1 MRPPLRGRRQR
12 ERQAVCLAAGL
23 RQPPSEGGAGAT
35 ASINFTFFVL
45 RFKVSRGIEP
55 LKKVLTVP
63 RINHSAMTPLFL
75 YGRRDSNTLY
85 VSLPKG
91 ATGQFVIYRPMKRKA
106 LAAGLR
112 QPPLEAG
119 VRARQADK
127 APPSG
132 RGRGSGG
139 GRGASLSKV
148 LFLLTYKG

>member
-1 MRPPLRGRRQR
+1 MP
-12 ERQAVCLAAGL
+12 EAGSCYGFVWSTP
-23 RQPPSEGGAGAT
+23 PPSEGGWRSPAAG

-91 ATGQFVIYRPMKRKA
+91 ATGQFVIYRPMKKKR
-106 LAAGLR
+106 GEQWLR
-112 QPPLEAG
+112 PLPPASEDGGAEPLSQPG
-119 VRARQADK
+119 RAKPCLRH
-127 APPSG
+127 PRPE
-132 RGRGSGG
+132 G
-139 GRGASLSKV
+139 GRQSIAA
-148 LFLLTYKG
+148 LL

>member
-1 MRPPLRGRRQR
+1 MRPPSGRGRGRQFVLLR
-12 ERQAVCLAAGL
+12 GL

-112 QPPLEAG
+112 QPPSEDGGGQTLP
-119 VRARQADK
+119 ARQSNTLPP
-127 APPSG
+127 APSP
-132 RGRGSGG
+132 G
-139 GRGASLSKV
+139 GRATKHSRLIIRP
-148 LFLLTYKG
+148 KGIEPL

>member
-1 MRPPLRGRRQR
+1 MP
-12 ERQAVCLAAGL
+12 EAEAVCLAAGL
-23 RQPPSEGGAGAT
+23 RQPPSEGGAGGAGGAGAT

-112 QPPLEAG
+112 QPPSEDGGGQTLPARQSNTLPPAPSLRARVPEAG
-119 VRARQADK
+119 RQSIA
-127 APPSG
+127 A
-132 RGRGSGG
+132 
-139 GRGASLSKV
+139 
-148 LFLLTYKG
+148 LL